1 MNFIYE
7 TFAMFAEKYDIN
19 FSVIYSEYERTAYIN
34 GVLSTIELTIVSI
47 FFSVL
52 IGILGVWLQRSKYK
66 AAHWFVTAYVQL
78 FRNTPPLVQM
88 LFFYFALGPL
98 TPAVDMGGWEEP
110 LIGGF
115 GWAAVSLSLFCG
127 AFNVEIFRSGIESVP
142 KGMDEAATALGF
154 NKNQSFFKIT
164 LPLAFRT
171 VIPAF
176 TNNLVN
182 LLKTTTL
189 AYAIAVPEIM
199 YVSNQIWSDNLNVVE
214 MMVVVFATY
223 MILVGILVWLMHRI
237 EHKLKLPGSH

>member
-1 MNFIYE
+1 MDFIYE
-7 TFAMFAEKYDIN
+7 TFELFAQKYDIN
-19 FSVIYSEYERTAYIN
+19 FSVIYSEYEREAFLS
-34 GVLSTIELTIVSI
+34 GVLNTIELTFVSI

-52 IGILGVWLQRSKYK
+52 IGVFGVWLQKSKYK
-66 AAHWFVTAYVQL
+66 VVHLIVAAYVQV

-98 TPAVDMGGWEEP
+98 TPSVDVGGWEEP
-110 LIGGF
+110 LISGF
-115 GWAAVSLSLFCG
+115 GWAAISLSLFCG

-142 KGMDEAATALGF
+142 KGIDEAATALGF
-154 NKNQSFFKIT
+154 NKNQVFFKIT
-164 LPLAFRT
+164 IPLALRT

-199 YVSNQIWSDNLNVVE
+199 YVSNQIWSDNLNVIE
-214 MMVVVFATY
+214 MMVVVFASY
-223 MILVGILVWLMHRI
+223 MILVGILVWIMHKI
-237 EHKLKLPGSH
+237 EEKLKIPGGH